1 MASLGIIL
9 MDLLR
14 HQLIFGREG
23 LPLGLLA
30 SKHQFTELQYLVS
43 PEFRFG
49 VTGFAQ
55 RRKRVL
61 FGVLIVASSLISLF
75 AGPSAA
81 LLLLPTQ
88 RSDWPA
94 GGASAWLSGDDELL
108 WPSTLTASSVGGANC
123 KNPSMN
129 AINSVNLNTSACIWA
144 GHSSLAAAFR
154 QRHFDNEIDFVL
166 GDGVIRRAFVIRSKG
181 EVAETWVLGIHMA
194 VGVLSKNIASAWYEA
209 LKWLPASNWHH
220 TLRYRIFNE
229 TTISAQGWAPA
240 VRSRCGTIN
249 YTRGFSNS
257 SSLSLQVCS
266 HCLES
271 LSFSD
276 FDADLGQYPELPEY
290 GVRLDRAYWIPT
302 NLYRSS
308 TINTQWMLVPE
319 NATLNDNSTTDDLPS
334 AFLDVYVPDSESDQ
348 TGMIFTCSVD
358 ARWAEAVYTGRPV
371 GYIDADYVQ
380 AATVQSNRDFG
391 QLTGYQYNFLPTNDS
406 TWRRVRVDLDW
417 LNTLTPSIN
426 DSTSG
431 WTSLASLLTDV
442 GMDNSTGIVFNWV
455 DVTSTLEGIIATLV
469 ADGMSRQGY
478 SENGGSSRHFSDALN
493 ILPYDGSA
501 SAMQRLLAGT
511 RAFPPPAGRATIMKF
526 SVVVGGYAYRADS
539 IAYYLALTVLFLHAA
554 LALCHVA
561 YLLWTRI
568 CCDAWDSIVGLIVLA
583 ATSGIPITSPGA
595 VDIFKNAATGV
606 ERYRTMNTKL
616 RVKRSSAPALG
627 VAVQTDV
634 KIFFGDEKLAAG
646 HQKLEIGKAYG

>member
-14 HQLIFGREG
+14 HQLIFGGEG

-108 WPSTLTASSVGGANC
+108 WPSALTASSVGGANC
-123 KNPSMN
+123 NNPDMN
-129 AINSVNLNTSACIWA
+129 AISSVNLNTSACIWA
-144 GHSSLAAAFR
+144 GQSSLAEAFR
-154 QRHFDNEIDFVL
+154 QRHFDNEIDLVVD
-166 GDGVIRRAFVIRSKG
+166 DGVLRRAFVIRSKG

-194 VGVLSKNIASAWYEA
+194 VGVLSKNVASAWYEA

-229 TTISAQGWAPA
+229 TTISAQSWAPA
-240 VRSRCGTIN
+240 VRSRCGM
-249 YTRGFSNS
+249 YSWGSSNS
-257 SSLSLQVCS
+257 SGLLLQVCFQ
-266 HCLES
+266 CLKLLS
-271 LSFSD
+271 LSD
-276 FDADLGQYPELPEY
+276 FNADLGQYPELPEY

-302 NLYRSS
+302 NLSRSS
-308 TINTQWMLVPE
+308 AIDTQWLLVPD
-319 NATLNDNSTTDDLPS
+319 NATLNDNSVTDDLPS
-334 AFLDVYVPDSESDQ
+334 AFIAVYVPDSESNH
-348 TGMIFTCSVD
+348 TGTTFTCSVD
-358 ARWAEAVYTGRPV
+358 ARWAESVYTGRPV
-371 GYIDADYVQ
+371 GDIDADYVQ

-391 QLTGYQYNFLPTNDS
+391 QLIGYQYNFLPANDN
-406 TWRRVRVDLDW
+406 TWRRVKVDLDW

-442 GMDNSTGIVFNWV
+442 GMDNSTGIIINWI

-493 ILPYDGSA
+493 ILPHDASA

-511 RAFPPPAGRATIMKF
+511 RVFPTPAGRATIMKF

-539 IAYYLALTVLFLHAA
+539 LAYYLALTVLFLHAA

-568 CCDAWDSIVGLIVLA
+568 CCNAWDSIIGLIVLA
-583 ATSGIPITSPGA
+583 ATSGVPINSPSA
-595 VDIFKNAATGV
+595 DDVFKNAATGV

-616 RVKRSSAPALG
+616 RVKKSSAPALG
-627 VAVQTDV
+627 AAVQTDV
-634 KIFFGDEKLAAG
+634 KIFFGDEKLAVG
-646 HQKLEIGKAYG
+646 HQNLEIGKAYG